1 MLRTPTSLFGR
12 DPPGVR
18 RIGTRADARDFSPAM
33 RLPDRSHAPTN
44 RTRDPPDHI
53 RRQSVTGRSFTG
65 LTATFSRPAENP
77 LEPWTG
83 SDPEHIRPVLRA
95 TVGRRN
101 LHQAHHP
108 GGAGAGAGSALTR
121 PSGAAALA
129 QRSSLGRSQRLLL
142 RALRTVASGR
152 PVHLTQAA
160 RHCDSR
166 RGVDPH
172 GEWHRF
178 LTLGPSGSVATDR
191 SAAVQGAASHHV
203 RALGEHVIKSVRSEQ
218 VWAFDHAQGVGVLGI
233 DARGNCAPLTDDLRR
248 N

>member
-1 MLRTPTSLFGR
+1 MSPTTVRSR
-12 DPPGVR
+12 RKRPPSPAVSAPVR
-18 RIGTRADARDFSPAM
+18 KHAIVRPAM
-33 RLPDRSHAPTN
+33 RLRDRPNAHGN
-44 RTRDPPDHI
+44 RTWTGPVDVQ
-53 RRQSVTGRSFTG
+53 RQPVTSRSPTG
-65 LTATFSRPAENP
+65 VTVTFSRPADRP
-77 LEPWTG
+77 LEPRG
-83 SDPEHIRPVLRA
+83 RFVLEHVRPVLRA
-95 TVGRRN
+95 TMGRRN
-101 LHQAHHP
+101 IHPARHP
-108 GGAGAGAGSALTR
+108 GRAGAGAGSALTR
-121 PSGAAALA
+121 RSWAAALA

-203 RALGEHVIKSVRSEQ
+203 RALGEHVIKSVRSER